1 MLYQLLVWQGW
12 EAKRRMPTETQFIN
26 EGKSS
31 LDVHQRKSEKV
42 NQKTHTMEHQTVA
55 TEVKKTRMC
64 VVQ

>member
-1 MLYQLLVWQGW
+1 
-12 EAKRRMPTETQFIN
+12 MPTETQFIN

-55 TEVKKTRMC
+55 TEVKKTRMR